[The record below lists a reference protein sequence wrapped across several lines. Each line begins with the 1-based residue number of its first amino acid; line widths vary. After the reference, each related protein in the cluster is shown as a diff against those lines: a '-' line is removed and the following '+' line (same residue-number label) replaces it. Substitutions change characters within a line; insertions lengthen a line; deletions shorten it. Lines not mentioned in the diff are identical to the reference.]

1 MKTSKNKYDITGMT
15 CSACSARVEKSVR
28 ALPGVSEVNVNLL
41 TNNMTVEYEPEQ
53 IASKDIIN
61 AVEKSGYG
69 AMESR
74 SNRAGSQTVQQS
86 NKEEY
91 LDQNL
96 KSASEMKRRVWLSVA
111 FLLPLMYLA
120 MHHMLKEWFGIPVPE
135 WIKTYFHGNENAI
148 AFSFT
153 QLLLLVPIL
162 IFNRKYFLVGFK
174 TLLHRSPNMDSLIAI
189 GSGAAVLYGIF
200 SIYRIGY
207 GLGYSDLDL
216 VGNYVENLYFESA
229 GTILTLVTVGKYLE
243 TRSKGK
249 TSLAI
254 TKLMDMAPKTAW
266 REEQGKVVEIP
277 VEELQKDDIFQIKP
291 GSSFPVDGVIIE
303 GRTLVD
309 ESAITGES
317 IPVEKTVGDK
327 VVSGTVNQTGFIRCR
342 AEKVGED
349 TTLAKIIALV
359 EEASSSKAPI
369 AKMADRISG
378 VFVPIVIAIALATFL
393 IWILAGMGFE
403 FALTSAIAV
412 LVISCPCALGLATP
426 VAIMVGTGKGAG
438 LGILI
443 KSGEALEHVSQI
455 DTAVFDKTG
464 TLTQGK
470 PEVTDHYL
478 AEGVIKEEFFALAA
492 GMESSSEHPLAEAVV
507 REAERLKITPVN
519 VSEFTAIPGRGIVAF
534 YQGRQ
539 ILAGNQSMMSEHH
552 VAISDLERDQ
562 IIHFAEDGKTP
573 LLFAVKENDADQ
585 GRLSGIL
592 AVADTVKMNSAA
604 AIRAFSKMGI
614 RTIMLTGDHEITAK
628 AIQKKLQL
636 DEVIAQVLPD
646 QKEEKIRALQESGK
660 KVLMIGD
667 GINDAPAL
675 MRADVGAAIGAGS
688 DIAIESADMIL
699 MHDDIMDAV
708 SAVRLG
714 KAVIRNIKQ
723 NLFWAFIYNVIGIP
737 IAAGVFYHTFGWQ
750 LSPMFGAAAMSFS
763 SIFVVSNALRL
774 RWFKESV
781 AEKRIKKNMPER
793 NFEQKPEFKPEHK
806 SEQKPEQKLKNKE
819 ELKME
824 QKRETILS
832 IEGMMCEHC
841 KKSVTKAL
849 SEIEGVE
856 EVIVDLEAKNA
867 TVIAA
872 TELDH
877 NLLKSAVE
885 EAGYTVVG

>member
-1 MKTSKNKYDITGMT
+1 MQKTEEGFMKTSKNKYDITGMT

-28 ALPGVSEVNVNLL
+28 ALPGVSNVNVNLL

-53 IASKDIIN
+53 ITSKDIIY

-69 AMESR
+69 AAESGT
-74 SNRAGSQTVQQS
+74 NRIETQIKKQS
-86 NKEEY
+86 NQEEY

-96 KSASEMKRRVWLSVA
+96 KTEKEMNRRVWLSVA

-135 WIKTYFHGNENAI
+135 WIKTYLHGNENAI
-148 AFSFT
+148 AFSFS
-153 QLLLLVPIL
+153 QLLLLIPIL
-162 IFNRKYFLVGFK
+162 ILNRKYFIVGLK
-174 TLLHRSPNMDSLIAI
+174 TLIHRSPNMDSLIAI
-189 GSGAAVLYGIF
+189 GSGAAVIYGIF

-207 GLGYSDLDL
+207 GLGHSDLAL
-216 VGNYVENLYFESA
+216 VGRYIENLYFESA

-243 TRSKGK
+243 TKSKGK

-266 REEQGKVVEIP
+266 LEKDGDVVEIP
-277 VEELQKDDIFQIKP
+277 ADELQKDDIFQIKP

-303 GRTLVD
+303 GRTTID
-309 ESAITGES
+309 ESSITGES
-317 IPVEKTVGDK
+317 IPVEKMTGDK

-349 TTLAKIIALV
+349 TTLARIIALV
-359 EEASSSKAPI
+359 EEASSTKAPI

-378 VFVPIVIAIALATFL
+378 VFVPIVIAIAFITFL
-393 IWILAGMGFE
+393 VWILAGMGLE

-426 VAIMVGTGKGAG
+426 VAIMVGTGKGAS

-443 KSGEALEHVSQI
+443 KSGEALEHISQI

-470 PEVTDHYL
+470 PIVTDYYL
-478 AEGVIKEEFFALAA
+478 KEGILKEDFIALAA
-492 GMESSSEHPLAEAVV
+492 GIEASSEHPLAEAVV
-507 REAERLKITPVN
+507 NEAKILGIHPLE
-519 VSEFTAIPGRGIVAF
+519 VSEFRAIPGRGILANN
-534 YQGRQ
+534 QDTQ
-539 ILAGNQSMMSEHH
+539 IFAGNQAMMTEYQIEMSEL
-552 VAISDLERDQ
+552 DREQMMR
-562 IIHFAEDGKTP
+562 FAEDGKTP
-573 LLFAVKENDADQ
+573 LLFAIKELANNQ
-585 GRLSGIL
+585 GHLTGIL
-592 AVADTVKMNSAA
+592 AVADTEKENSAR
-604 AIRAFSKMGI
+604 AIKAFSKMGI
-614 RTIMLTGDHEITAK
+614 RTIMLTGDHEVTAR

-646 QKEEKIRALQESGK
+646 QKEEKIRQLQEKGR

-675 MRADVGAAIGAGS
+675 MRADVGVAIGAGS

-708 SAVRLG
+708 SVVRLG

-723 NLFWAFIYNVIGIP
+723 NLFWAFIYNIIGIP
-737 IAAGVFYHTFGWQ
+737 IAAGVFYSTFGWQ

-774 RWFKESV
+774 RWFKAS
-781 AEKRIKKNMPER
+781 KT
-793 NFEQKPEFKPEHK
+793 KPEY
-806 SEQKPEQKLKNKE
+806 KE
-819 ELKME
+819 ENRME
-824 QKRETILS
+824 QKKETILS

-856 EVIVDLEAKNA
+856 EVTVDLEAKNA
-867 TVIAA
+867 TVIS
-872 TELDH
+872 TIDLDFG
-877 NLLKSAVE
+877 LLKAAVE
-885 EAGYTVVG
+885 EEGYTVALDK